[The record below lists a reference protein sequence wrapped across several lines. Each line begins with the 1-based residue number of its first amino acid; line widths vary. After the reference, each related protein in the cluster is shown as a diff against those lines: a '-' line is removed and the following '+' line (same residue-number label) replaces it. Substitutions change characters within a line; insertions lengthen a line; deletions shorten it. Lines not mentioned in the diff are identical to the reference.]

1 MNDINIFQEF
11 VDLIQRHHYSYSE
24 IAYMAG
30 AKNKQSVGQ
39 WITKGRIKEEYI
51 INLAN
56 AVDDDRFVMAM
67 NCYIYHLPSALLEL
81 VNEFSDDSLG
91 LLIGTQE
98 VNTDSDGAISNMVHE
113 LSKRDPDLSVIKLGI
128 KKMTRTSEIMMLAT
142 KKLCNRFGITMKQA
156 VLEEG

>member
-1 MNDINIFQEF
+1 LNDINIFQEF
-11 VDLIQRHHYSYSE
+11 VDLIQRHHYSYSD

-98 VNTDSDGAISNMVHE
+98 VDTDSDGAISNMVHE

>member
-11 VDLIQRHHYSYSE
+11 VDLIQRHHYSYSD

-98 VNTDSDGAISNMVHE
+98 VDTDSDGAISNMVHE

>member
-11 VDLIQRHHYSYSE
+11 VNLIQRHHYSYSE

-98 VNTDSDGAISNMVHE
+98 VDTDSDGAISNMVHE
-113 LSKRDPDLSVIKLGI
+113 LSKRNPDLSVIKLGI

-142 KKLCNRFGITMKQA
+142 KRLCNRFGITMKQA

>member
-39 WITKGRIKEEYI
+39 WTTKGRIKEEYI

>member
-1 MNDINIFQEF
+1 
-11 VDLIQRHHYSYSE
+11 
-24 IAYMAG
+24 MAG

-98 VNTDSDGAISNMVHE
+98 VDTDSDGAISNMVHE
-113 LSKRDPDLSVIKLGI
+113 LSKRNPDLSVIKLGI

>member
-98 VNTDSDGAISNMVHE
+98 VDTDSDGAISNMVHE

>member
-1 MNDINIFQEF
+1 LNDINIFQEF

-98 VNTDSDGAISNMVHE
+98 VDTDSDGAISNMVHE